1 MNNNYFQ
8 ECLKRKY
15 AYQKTLTN
23 FRRQF
28 TNYEYYL
35 NSDSW
40 QRTQNAEND
49 LANSDLLEK
58 LNPTENIIDL

>member
-8 ECLKRKY
+8 ECFNRKY
-15 AYQKTLTN
+15 AYKRTLRN
-23 FRRQF
+23 FKRQF
-28 TNYEYYL
+28 TSYEYYL

-49 LANSDLLEK
+49 LANSDLLER

>member
-1 MNNNYFQ
+1 MTNNYFKN
-8 ECLKRKY
+8 CFNRKY
-15 AYQKTLTN
+15 AYKRTLKN
-23 FRRQF
+23 FKRQF
-28 TNYEYYL
+28 ISYEYYL

-49 LANSDLLEK
+49 LAKSDLLER